1 MQQPDSN
8 NTPDPHY
15 PQQSLLRNRGF
26 HGLNLIQFCGAAN
39 DNVLKQVIVYG
50 MAAGGLW
57 SSYFGDGGQAI
68 ASILFNLPFILL
80 SGLAGQF
87 SDRYDKRTIIYWV
100 KVSEIILAL
109 LATLGFFFFQ
119 FWICLTALV
128 LLGCQSAF
136 FGPAKYGIIPEI
148 SGSRYIS
155 RANGMLNMTTNIA
168 IILGTAA
175 AGYLAD
181 HYFPDKAVNPLTWLP
196 GTVLVVIAF
205 CGFLPVA
212 YIPYMKAR
220 NPTLRFTFNPVADY
234 WKSIRETAGTPIL
247 AAAGAWS
254 AFYMIAGGIAFLI
267 LPDYGEVLGISNTKT
282 AYLLAILAISVGSGC
297 ALVGFLSGSTIK
309 PGYTLLGSCGMVTF
323 FILLAIIPTSYP
335 LVAVCLAG
343 AGLMAGGFRVPLQS
357 LLHALPEPHQRGRT
371 LGMANAMSFLALTVG
386 NFIFYICRNVLGMP
400 SQQVFFVCAGL
411 MTLMWIPLW
420 IRWVPWFE
428 RTLRER
434 NTLETSNP

>member
-136 FGPAKYGIIPEI
+136 FGPAKYAIIPEI

-168 IILGTAA
+168 IIL
-175 AGYLAD
+175 
-181 HYFPDKAVNPLTWLP
+181 
-196 GTVLVVIAF
+196 
-205 CGFLPVA
+205 
-212 YIPYMKAR
+212 
-220 NPTLRFTFNPVADY
+220 
-234 WKSIRETAGTPIL
+234 
-247 AAAGAWS
+247 
-254 AFYMIAGGIAFLI
+254 
-267 LPDYGEVLGISNTKT
+267 
-282 AYLLAILAISVGSGC
+282 
-297 ALVGFLSGSTIK
+297 
-309 PGYTLLGSCGMVTF
+309 
-323 FILLAIIPTSYP
+323 
-335 LVAVCLAG
+335 
-343 AGLMAGGFRVPLQS
+343 
-357 LLHALPEPHQRGRT
+357 
-371 LGMANAMSFLALTVG
+371 
-386 NFIFYICRNVLGMP
+386 
-400 SQQVFFVCAGL
+400 
-411 MTLMWIPLW
+411 
-420 IRWVPWFE
+420 
-428 RTLRER
+428 
-434 NTLETSNP
+434 